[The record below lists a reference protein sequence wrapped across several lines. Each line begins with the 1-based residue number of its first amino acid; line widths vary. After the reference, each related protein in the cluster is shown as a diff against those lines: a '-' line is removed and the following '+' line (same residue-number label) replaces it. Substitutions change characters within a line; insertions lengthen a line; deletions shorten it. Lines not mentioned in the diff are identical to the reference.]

1 MFKYKKK
8 VLALSQ
14 VALQKQIFSKKKE
27 KRKKVSLQN
36 AVNEIEKRR
45 RNILRSFVAKC
56 LKRVIHFGPSQHT
69 RFLIKMQRVYWKENR
84 TTTQHKGR
92 LPCTPITNIF
102 NTWWSIAILL
112 SSKETKKSIM
122 KRPLGQR
129 MSCPMSS
136 YHCPITK

>member
-1 MFKYKKK
+1 M
-8 VLALSQ
+8 LALSQ
-14 VALQKQIFSKKKE
+14 VALQKQIFSKKE
-27 KRKKVSLQN
+27 KKKKVSLQN

-56 LKRVIHFGPSQHT
+56 LKRVYWKDFGPSQHT
-69 RFLIKMQRVYWKENR
+69 RFLIKMQRDYWKENR

-112 SSKETKKSIM
+112 SSKETKNSIM

-136 YHCPITK
+136 SDNNI

>member
-45 RNILRSFVAKC
+45 RNILRSYVATY
-56 LKRVIHFGPSQHT
+56 LKKFC
-69 RFLIKMQRVYWKENR
+69 FLA
-84 TTTQHKGR
+84 
-92 LPCTPITNIF
+92 L
-102 NTWWSIAILL
+102 
-112 SSKETKKSIM
+112 
-122 KRPLGQR
+122 
-129 MSCPMSS
+129 
-136 YHCPITK
+136 

>member
-14 VALQKQIFSKKKE
+14 VALQKQIFSKKE
-27 KRKKVSLQN
+27 KRIKVSLQN

-69 RFLIKMQRVYWKENR
+69 RFLIKMQRDY
-84 TTTQHKGR
+84 
-92 LPCTPITNIF
+92 
-102 NTWWSIAILL
+102 
-112 SSKETKKSIM
+112 
-122 KRPLGQR
+122 
-129 MSCPMSS
+129 
-136 YHCPITK
+136 